1 MYGRKGIHWIFLNGA
16 GMMMKKKDA
25 LKKQLILSE
34 KMDLKTAKYNVKNK
48 WTFLAFFKKNQ
59 TLFSSTCYQLVSN

>member
-1 MYGRKGIHWIFLNGA
+1 MYGRKGIHWIVLNGA

-34 KMDLKTAKYNVKNK
+34 KMALKTEKYNVKNK
-48 WTFLAFFKKNQ
+48 SQ
-59 TLFSSTCYQLVSN
+59 

>member
-1 MYGRKGIHWIFLNGA
+1 MYIVLNGA

-34 KMDLKTAKYNVKNK
+34 KMDLKTEKYNVKNK
-48 WTFLAFFKKNQ
+48 SQQRTFLAFFKKNQ
-59 TLFSSTCYQLVSN
+59 TVFSSTCYQLVSN